1 MHKLLTK
8 EREDD
13 RGQNMEQNMEQK
25 MEQNRNEETAGR
37 VRGRSRRN
45 DGEEKKRAVNIPYVG
60 IVALAVILT
69 FGGGAGFYFAKAN
82 SYRETFLPNTTING
96 MDVAGKGIDDV
107 KAMIEEGLNGYEVV
121 ISERTGANEKITK
134 EEIGLR
140 TEFDGDLEQIL
151 EMQKP
156 MFWLKSLWTEVEY
169 KIGTLLV
176 FDETLLDE
184 RVKALS
190 FMEES
195 QMEEPQ
201 DAYLSEYQ
209 ESTNSYEIIPE
220 TAGTELVEESVAE
233 VISEAI
239 LKLQAEVDLDEAGC
253 YVKAAVSSD
262 DPKLTSLAAELNGY
276 VGASITHVFGDL
288 KEVLDGSTIHEWL
301 SVEEQSVTIDEN
313 KAAEYVKAL
322 AKKYN
327 TAYEKRPFLSTYG
340 TEVTIPGGSYGWRMN
355 QSAETEAIL
364 ADIREGAVRTREPEW
379 LQKGASHG
387 TYDYGTTYVEV
398 NLTAQHL
405 FFYKDGKLL
414 VECDFVSGNAAKGWS
429 TPAGIYPLT
438 YKERNATLKG
448 EGYSTPVSYWM
459 PFNGGIGLHD
469 ASWRSSF
476 GGTIYKNSG
485 SHGCV
490 NLPPSAAK
498 IIFENISK
506 GDPVICY
513 HLDGTESKKTSQAS
527 EINTSGKAFANAS
540 GGQTTET
547 KPAETKPVET
557 KPVETTPAETT
568 PAETA
573 PAETTPAETVPAE
586 TAPAQ
591 PEETGAITPETSAA
605 AEIKPEVGPG
615 SSTGPGAEV
624 DPGASA
630 GPGVEVGPGASAG
643 PGAEVGPGVSEGPGQ
658 A

>member
-1 MHKLLTK
+1 MVANSCKWRLCVHKLLTK

-13 RGQNMEQNMEQK
+13 RGQNMEQNMEQNK
-25 MEQNRNEETAGR
+25 NEKSAENIR
-37 VRGRSRRN
+37 RRSRRN
-45 DGEEKKRAVNIPYVG
+45 DREQKKSAANLPYIG
-60 IVALAVILT
+60 IAALAVILT
-69 FGGGAGFYFAKAN
+69 LGGGVGFYLAKAG

-96 MDVAGKGIDDV
+96 MDVAGKSIEDV
-107 KAMIEEGLNGYEVV
+107 KAMLEAELNGYELT
-121 ISERTGANEKITK
+121 ILERTGAGEVITK

-140 TEFDGDLEQIL
+140 TEFDGGLEQVL
-151 EMQKP
+151 ELQEP
-156 MFWLKSLWTEVEY
+156 MFWMKSLWTEVDY
-169 KIGTLLV
+169 KMETLLV
-176 FDETLLDE
+176 YDEARLETRLQT
-184 RVKALS
+184 LS

-195 QMEEPQ
+195 RMQEPQ

-220 TAGTELVEESVAE
+220 TAGTELVKERVQT
-233 VISEAI
+233 VVSEAI
-239 LKLQAEVDLDEAGC
+239 RNLQTEVDLDEAGC
-253 YVKAAVSSD
+253 YVKAAVCSD
-262 DPKLTSLAAELNGY
+262 DLELTKLAAELNCY
-276 VGASITHVFGDL
+276 VGASVTHVFGDNR
-288 KEVLDGSTIHEWL
+288 EVLDGSTIHEWL
-301 SVEEQSVTIDEN
+301 SVEEQSVVIDET
-313 KAAEYVKAL
+313 KAAEYVKSL

-355 QSAETEAIL
+355 QTAETEAVL

-379 LQKGASHG
+379 IQKGASHG

-476 GGTIYKNSG
+476 GGTVYKNSG

-498 IIFENISK
+498 IIFEHISK

-513 HLDGTESKKTSQAS
+513 HLEGTESKQTSKPG
-527 EINTSGKAFANAS
+527 EINTSGKAFANVS
-540 GGQTTET
+540 GGQSSET
-547 KPAETKPVET
+547 KTAETKPSET
-557 KPVETTPAETT
+557 KPEETKPSETTPAETT
-568 PAETA
+568 PAEILPEETLA
-573 PAETTPAETVPAE
+573 AETLPTV
-586 TAPAQ
+586 
-591 PEETGAITPETSAA
+591 PEETGALTPETSAA
-605 AEIKPEVGPG
+605 EEIKPEIGPG
-615 SSTGPGAEV
+615 YSSGSDEGYGPGYSKTPNAGDGPGAK
-624 DPGASA
+624 
-630 GPGVEVGPGASAG
+630 
-643 PGAEVGPGVSEGPGQ
+643 
-658 A
+658 